1 MVDSLLSHKNAGS
14 FTTARNGSCR
24 NAVDQSIIAVNLLLG
39 VLLSSSALGQE
50 TTTRAGQ
57 ENQNAAIYKRIEE
70 LRKRSALI
78 KVDGKDADWE
88 GIPYSVSPRGSAQ
101 EDLSRKIIKVAIAPR
116 DDDLLVL
123 IVTAGKP
130 SRDDSAFCL
139 SIDFTGDPGEDIILY
154 LSPRGRHV
162 LWIPVGG
169 TKVGTEWDGAEVAID
184 DVVEVRIPYDR
195 LARALPPQLAES
207 LRGSKRCPWIRVVP
221 YTLKS
226 QKDGISDYGPAVASY
241 LLIPTPYALDPIL
254 PRSGKSL
261 RAVEL
266 PVIGKWCMG
275 QEPFGSV
282 SHKGEW
288 AYDLGVV
295 SSTHHA
301 TKSPGSQR
309 NEDHYCW
316 GKPVFC
322 PVPARVLRI
331 RNDSADTP
339 IAPPVQITNGPF
351 RAYLVDPTRSQEFAN
366 EVLLDLGDDLALL
379 FAHFQKGSVA
389 VEPGQM
395 LSAGAK
401 IGRVGNSGPSYG
413 PHLHIALKRLSDE
426 KISLPMSFAN
436 VRVSLNHSVDDPWA
450 RDLAIWEPRQGM
462 FVERQ
467 K

>member
-1 MVDSLLSHKNAGS
+1 MITAGLRS
-14 FTTARNGSCR
+14 TTARNDFCWKALNR
-24 NAVDQSIIAVNLLLG
+24 PIIAVSLLLG

-101 EDLSRKIIKVAIAPR
+101 EDLSRKIIKVAISPR
-116 DDDLLVL
+116 DEDLLVL
-123 IVTAGKP
+123 IATAVKP
-130 SRDDSAFCL
+130 SRDEFAFCL
-139 SIDFTGDPGEDIILY
+139 SIDSTGVPGEDIILY

-162 LWIPVGG
+162 LWIPDDG
-169 TKVGTEWDGAEVAID
+169 TKVPTEWDGAEVAID

-207 LRGSKRCPWIRVVP
+207 LRGSKRCPWIRVIP

-241 LLIPTPYALDPIL
+241 LLIPTPYALDAIL
-254 PRSGKSL
+254 PRSSKSP

-266 PVIGKWCMG
+266 PVIGKWYIG
-275 QEPFGSV
+275 QGPFGRV

-288 AYDLGVV
+288 AYDLEVV
-295 SSTHHA
+295 SSTHHSS
-301 TKSPGSQR
+301 KPPGSLR

-322 PVPARVLRI
+322 PVPARVLRT
-331 RNDSADTP
+331 RNDSVDTP
-339 IAPPVQITNGPF
+339 IAGVQITNGNGLF

-366 EVLLDLGDDLALL
+366 EVLVDLGDDLALL

-389 VEPGQM
+389 VEPGQV
-395 LSAGAK
+395 LSAGTRT
-401 IGRVGNSGPSYG
+401 GRVGNSGPSAG
-413 PHLHIALKRLSDE
+413 PHLHVALKRLSDE
-426 KISLPMSFAN
+426 KTSLPMSFAK
-436 VRVSLNHSVDDPWA
+436 VRVSLNLSADDPWA
-450 RDLAIWEPRQGM
+450 RDLAIWEPRQGV